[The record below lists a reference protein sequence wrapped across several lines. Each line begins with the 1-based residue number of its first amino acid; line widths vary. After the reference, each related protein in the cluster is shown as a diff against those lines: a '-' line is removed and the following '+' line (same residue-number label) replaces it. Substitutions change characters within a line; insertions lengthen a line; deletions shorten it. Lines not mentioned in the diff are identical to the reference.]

1 MARVLSQDK
10 IAGSVLQVWIFQNY
24 PNLQDT
30 TQPSAQHTWW
40 FQREGGEL
48 LGPIVYLGELIE
60 LAQNQWY
67 RVWRIS
73 QIKCLCQK
81 SLSCTAKEVIL
92 SCPPISNKNER
103 CPQHQKTS
111 IIYFVMPRSV
121 FLFTVEDYSNSEAS
135 NPVSQKVSCPDC
147 EGKLF
152 NLRATWRKYNV

>member
-1 MARVLSQDK
+1 M
-10 IAGSVLQVWIFQNY
+10 
-24 PNLQDT
+24 
-30 TQPSAQHTWW
+30 
-40 FQREGGEL
+40 

-111 IIYFVMPRSV
+111 MIHFVMPRSV
-121 FLFTVEDYSNSEAS
+121 FLFTVKDYSNSEAS

-152 NLRATWRKYNV
+152 DLRAIWRKYNVQCVSFNICVCACVYVCVYIYIYIYICMYTHIWAKFRYNIFIMGKT